1 MQEGSVPDDSLM
13 QIDQDHLDVIRELN
27 GISVKDEVVDD
38 INEKFERSLQGDDE
52 KCIPER
58 K

>member
-1 MQEGSVPDDSLM
+1 MKEGSVPDDSLM

-38 INEKFERSLQGDDE
+38 INEKFEKSLQGDDE

>member
-1 MQEGSVPDDSLM
+1 MQEGSVPDDSLI